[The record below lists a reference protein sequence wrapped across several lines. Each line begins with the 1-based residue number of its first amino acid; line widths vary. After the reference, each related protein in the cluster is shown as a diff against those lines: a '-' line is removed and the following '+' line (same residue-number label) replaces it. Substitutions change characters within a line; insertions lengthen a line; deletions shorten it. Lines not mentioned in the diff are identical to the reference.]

1 MSVLL
6 GSNAGNRAPKN
17 WSRKN
22 YLFSTNKKKKK
33 YPTTVLTAG
42 PRSTCWGMRRKV
54 SGLHNYADIGY

>member
-22 YLFSTNKKKKK
+22 YLFSTNKKKKSIQLL
-33 YPTTVLTAG
+33 YSQQDLDLPAG
-42 PRSTCWGMRRKV
+42 E
-54 SGLHNYADIGY
+54 